1 MSGNR
6 GFARQT
12 AILVLRPFAFSKI
25 RLCYAMI
32 RKILFVDDDLDS
44 RMIVAS
50 HLRNLGYNILT
61 VEDADDALRVAAENN
76 VDATI
81 LDVNLLGLD
90 GPELMEQLQRIL
102 PGVPIVLYSGMA
114 ADSAKV
120 RRMLEMGAH
129 QFISKDAPLD
139 EVVKA
144 LQSTLNAVH

>member
-1 MSGNR
+1 
-6 GFARQT
+6 
-12 AILVLRPFAFSKI
+12 
-25 RLCYAMI
+25 MI